1 MTDALSPKWP
11 AATAALVALAEHGI
25 SADIGELLARGN
37 PARGVAPGAIFKM
50 IEAIDRALEPVGI
63 EKADFDKLS
72 DEDPAFMAAW
82 TQMIARGYQYSQ
94 SNVDKVHLG
103 WMMAMECAGRQ
114 NDGAELEEHG
124 ANCGCMLCRTEAFA
138 TLSGDSRTEA
148 QPADWRDD
156 MLGYAYQ
163 FIGSLMELSSDP
175 ALSVVLDAYAEP
187 GPGKV
192 DGLPVPGTIKFDQ
205 PTSQQLQEIWDW
217 YDEISFAR
225 VKAGLPD
232 NMLKFCG
239 VKNGA
244 EEWIVYQ
251 DQGGPSLV
259 HGRSAFD
266 ALTKLRALRDRLV

>member
-25 SADIGELLARGN
+25 SADIGELLAHGN

-50 IEAIDRALEPVGI
+50 IEAISLVAAGEG
-63 EKADFDKLS
+63 LS
-72 DEDPAFMAAW
+72 VVDAW
-82 TQMIARGYQYSQ
+82 QDL
-94 SNVDKVHLG
+94 VDKDDRTSPEQNPDMALITYEELADYMQSALPRGRAAAPVASDGQPLG
-103 WMMAMECAGRQ
+103 AKGG
-114 NDGAELEEHG
+114 D
-124 ANCGCMLCRTEAFA
+124 A
-138 TLSGDSRTEA
+138 T
-148 QPADWRDD
+148 PADWRDD

-175 ALSVVLDAYAEP
+175 ALSVVLDAFAEP

-192 DGLPVPGTIKFDQ
+192 VGLPVPGTIKFDQ

-266 ALTKLRALRDRLV
+266 ALTKLRALRDRLA